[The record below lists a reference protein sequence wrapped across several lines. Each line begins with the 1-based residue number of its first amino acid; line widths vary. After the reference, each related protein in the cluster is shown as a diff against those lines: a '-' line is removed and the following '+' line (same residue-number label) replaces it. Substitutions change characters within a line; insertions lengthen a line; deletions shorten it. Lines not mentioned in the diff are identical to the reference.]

1 MRKNNEQAEKVY
13 TTLDAY
19 QAGFLTLRGFNSK
32 IIRHKDKFVF
42 AFSASNA
49 LYQTIA
55 EYKSGAMVE
64 AVRFAFVVKNA
75 ESQILSARNKTGLW
89 DWDS

>member
-1 MRKNNEQAEKVY
+1 MEIIY

-19 QAGFLTLRGFNSK
+19 QAGFLILKGFNYE
-32 IIRHKDKFVF
+32 IIWHEDKFVF

-49 LYQTIA
+49 LYQAIA
-55 EYKSGAMVE
+55 GYNSGAMVE
-64 AVRFAFVVKNA
+64 AVSFALAAKNA

-89 DWDS
+89 DWD